1 MEEDEEGDGD
11 GLSQCVKVRGS
22 IYVCNRWVQKIDE
35 QTEKEDRKDETERS
49 ERSDRQIRSDG
60 WMYALVFE
68 RWIRELDDDDY
79 NDTNTPRDM

>member
-1 MEEDEEGDGD
+1 M
-11 GLSQCVKVRGS
+11 
-22 IYVCNRWVQKIDE
+22 NRQR
-35 QTEKEDRKDETERS
+35 DRKDETEKDQRDQT
-49 ERSDRQIRSDG
+49 DRQIRSDG